1 MSISASVIENYGE
14 KMTVGECT
22 AKGFISAIDEQNDE
36 ITKTPLAAGVKNG
49 ARYRLITNAA
59 HPVEKMRVR
68 CGGIEYEITRVEQ
81 VRIFGS
87 FSHNECILRPKGR
100 CADV

>member
-1 MSISASVIENYGE
+1 MSISATVIENYGE
-14 KMTVGECT
+14 KMTVGDAA
-22 AKGFISAIDEQNDE
+22 AKGFISAIDGLNDE
-36 ITKTPLAAGVKNG
+36 ITKTPLVPGVKNG

-59 HPVEKMRVR
+59 HPAEKMRVR
-68 CGGIEYEITRVEQ
+68 CGGLEYEITRVEQ

-87 FSHNECILRPKGR
+87 FSHNECILRLKGR

>member
-1 MSISASVIENYGE
+1 MSISSSVIENYGE
-14 KMTVGECT
+14 KMTVGEAN
-22 AKGFISAIDEQNDE
+22 AKGFISAIDWLDDE

-59 HPVEKMRVR
+59 HPAEKMRVR
-68 CGGIEYEITRVEQ
+68 CGGLEYEITRVEQ

-87 FSHNECILRPKGR
+87 FSHNECILRLKGG
-100 CADV
+100 CADA